1 MGFEFNI
8 ILYDILRKETKPM
21 PCECSNRNNS
31 TIHEALCEA
40 VNDVVT
46 IYCDS
51 ACFTGL
57 LSSVCCDAVKLITQ
71 TCPRS
76 SCNNNRFGKVT
87 IIPID
92 EVVAVTFCNS
102 N

>member
-1 MGFEFNI
+1 MKLKG
-8 ILYDILRKETKPM
+8 DKTM
-21 PCECSNRNNS
+21 PCDGSNNS

-46 IYCDS
+46 IYVDS

-57 LSSVCCDAVKLITQ
+57 LTSVCCDAVKLITQ
-71 TCPRS
+71 TYPRS
-76 SCNNNRFGKVT
+76 SYYNRFGKVT